1 MLTGEPEV
9 AWAVLASTEEL
20 RQEAKIKAKQKLLEC
35 ADHYKR
41 HEVKIADGPLA
52 KVMNAVQFWDVG
64 EERQRILEDTLEW
77 VKELKAFISSE
88 PAFSSFW
95 FTSELSTTL
104 LAKECKKMKQQKK
117 KPKV

>member
-1 MLTGEPEV
+1 MGRSGVDGGV
-9 AWAVLASTEEL
+9 APGGQDQGQA
-20 RQEAKIKAKQKLLEC
+20 EAAGVR
-35 ADHYKR
+35 DHYKR

-52 KVMNAVQFWDVG
+52 KFMNAVQFWDVG
-64 EERQRILEDTLEW
+64 EEWQRILEDTLEW
-77 VKELKAFISSE
+77 LKELKAFISSE